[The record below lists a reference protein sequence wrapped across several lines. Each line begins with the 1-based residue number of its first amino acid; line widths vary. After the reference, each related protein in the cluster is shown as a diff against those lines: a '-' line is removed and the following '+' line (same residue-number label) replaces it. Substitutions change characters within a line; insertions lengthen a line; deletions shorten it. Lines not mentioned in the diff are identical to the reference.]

1 MNKLFFPNV
10 INHQRRVSMRFT
22 TADNVNT
29 WFYSLTSHE
38 KTILPLF
45 RRFPRY
51 RRKVVRKCPN
61 TPRESR
67 GVLNLA
73 PRKDH
78 GNEVEGCFAQIPCFA
93 CIPRFFFACIP
104 RFFFQLGQRLR
115 KSYFSLSGCFRGLVV
130 CFVPKGSARPTKT
143 VAKKAHRMII

>member
-38 KTILPLF
+38 KTILPLS

-78 GNEVEGCFAQIPCFA
+78 GNEVEGCFAQIPCML
-93 CIPRFFFACIP
+93 CMYTKIFFCMYTKILFPTRAKATEIV
-104 RFFFQLGQRLR
+104 F
-115 KSYFSLSGCFRGLVV
+115 LVV
-130 CFVPKGSARPTKT
+130 GLFSGTSGVLRSKRKCKT
-143 VAKKAHRMII
+143 N